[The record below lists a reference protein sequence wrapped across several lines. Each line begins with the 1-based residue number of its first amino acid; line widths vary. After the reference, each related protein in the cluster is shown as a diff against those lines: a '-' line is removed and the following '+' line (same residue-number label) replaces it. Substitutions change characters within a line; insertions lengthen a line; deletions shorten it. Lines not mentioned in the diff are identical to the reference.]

1 MPNHHSNV
9 ADSRGNI
16 LSTSMFT
23 PVKNN
28 QQKVCIVANKDI
40 INKYQNYAAKVV
52 NVGEDGSK
60 SCVKNKE
67 SESNKSESKNEDI
80 SLDEQIGDEITFDI
94 SDTKKDTL
102 SKACSQCFDNN
113 LTICHLD
120 FTSNVS
126 KLSKNIEENSGK
138 NTADFTE
145 KPFHP
150 DLMNAQ
156 GDESEKGCEN
166 EKKLVKK
173 VRKMTKRLWSHTSVN
188 GMFITVWP
196 GSKTQNAFVG
206 IAINKEP
213 L

>member
-9 ADSRGNI
+9 ADSHGNI

-40 INKYQNYAAKVV
+40 ISKYQNYAAKVV
-52 NVGEDGSK
+52 NASEDGGK
-60 SCVKNKE
+60 SCMENKD
-67 SESNKSESKNEDI
+67 SESNKSELKNEDI
-80 SLDEQIGDEITFDI
+80 SLDEPIGNEITFDI

-120 FTSNVS
+120 FTSNVL
-126 KLSKNIEENSGK
+126 KLSKNIEESSGK
-138 NTADFTE
+138 KTADFTE
-145 KPFHP
+145 KPFDP
-150 DLMNAQ
+150 DLMNTQ
-156 GDESEKGCEN
+156 GNEHEKEREN

-173 VRKMTKRLWSHTSVN
+173 VGKMTKRLWSHTSVN